1 MNMEYRFI
9 PTKKHTGFQILHFTP
24 FNDVSPVTSL
34 RRSAKIPASPS
45 AITHHRTSMAAHLH
59 ILHRLPATCYPKNTA
74 NRSPSTTTMKISVAA
89 LATLVCANAFTF
101 DPNAVRRASIAL
113 DATRQPIMAGNW
125 KMNPATEAEAIALG
139 AGLTKLLGEE
149 TCPMDEDNEF
159 CTEG

>member
-1 MNMEYRFI
+1 
-9 PTKKHTGFQILHFTP
+9 
-24 FNDVSPVTSL
+24 
-34 RRSAKIPASPS
+34 
-45 AITHHRTSMAAHLH
+45 
-59 ILHRLPATCYPKNTA
+59 
-74 NRSPSTTTMKISVAA
+74 MKISVAA
-89 LATLVCANAFTF
+89 LATLACANAFTF
-101 DPNAVRRASIAL
+101 GPNAVRRASIAL